1 MTAPVLAAFFALGG
15 CACALALWTAA
26 RSGANAIEARI
37 GPMPRWAL
45 VVAAFAAMFAGL
57 LGNWT
62 LTSAAAAA
70 ALVAALVCAVT
81 DVRSGYVFDRA
92 LLVAAVPIVGFS
104 LGAGAFPTRLIA
116 AAVVGALYAIPY
128 VLSRGRG
135 FGLGDV
141 KLGALLGAG
150 VGLAGGLSAFLT
162 SFIAGAAFAVI
173 ALALGRLD
181 RKAAL
186 PFAPFI
192 AIGAAIG
199 LAVPVQLPG

>member
-1 MTAPVLAAFFALGG
+1 MTAPLLAAIFAAGG
-15 CACALALWTAA
+15 VSCAVLVWQAA
-26 RSGANAIEARI
+26 RSGAQAIEVTI
-37 GPMPRWAL
+37 GRLPVWTLPL
-45 VVAAFAAMFAGL
+45 AAFAALFAGVV
-57 LGNWT
+57 GHWT
-62 LTSAAAAA
+62 LASAAAAA
-70 ALVAALVCAVT
+70 TLVAAVVCAVT

-92 LLVAAVPIVGFS
+92 LLVAAVPVLGFDFS
-104 LGAGAFPTRLIA
+104 DGGFPMRLVA
-116 AAVVGALYAIPY
+116 AAAIGTLYAIPY

-162 SFIAGAAFAVI
+162 SFIVGAVFALI

-192 AIGAAIG
+192 AVGAAIG
-199 LAVPVQLPG
+199 LLAPVGLPQ